1 MSSTTDQIII
11 NNKPIVVSTNST
23 YLDKEAYNDVSLNEI
38 NTTTDQLDTFIKLL
52 PQDYVEFVNNE
63 QIIKQIYLNGYS
75 RLFQLFFSAQEES
88 VFTKTKED
96 LNADFDGPT
105 LLQNLN
111 FFQILD
117 IQKLKD
123 DLLNDLNND
132 PCLVMNVQ
140 QPTTVLPLQK
150 ELIKTNLRLG
160 CRTHILD
167 FKLRNITLS
176 TVFDNSEFY
185 ANDNTLSN
193 YLFDLFI
200 ERIKNTSISYYQ
212 SMNLIM
218 GEEIESLSENGS
230 ELVDPVTTKKVEFI
244 YPLDT
249 VNSEQNLLIYLKYV
263 FDQEFINISNNLN
276 SFLKMKISKNGVK
289 ISLSDLI
296 TTKQFFINNCKTV
309 GTNQLR
315 LVENYELFFYVEI
328 ENTSINSNCTISLS
342 IKSPLSTG
350 QQAVK
355 LISARKFTIPSTTAT
370 ISDVSQEQILDSIQ
384 QIQSNSKFDTMF
396 DFVFPLQKML
406 NVCSISNILMCSNYY
421 PNSNDSFEGSFKTI
435 FNIHKSISN
444 SGDQNLCDELEN
456 PNSSFG
462 FELEIAKIIAQTPI
476 QIIKSLEETY
486 DPNIVIAN
494 LLKKAAES
502 VGAPDLSIIPYSSW
516 LMAPPPVGPAIPVVP
531 PFGFIYWG
539 ISAAETISNTAKGNN
554 SFGFEFDISGMDIK
568 FKNPFNSKC

>member
-1 MSSTTDQIII
+1 MH
-11 NNKPIVVSTNST
+11 
-23 YLDKEAYNDVSLNEI
+23 
-38 NTTTDQLDTFIKLL
+38 TTTDQLDTFIKLL
-52 PQDYVEFVNNE
+52 PQDYLEFVNN
-63 QIIKQIYLNGYS
+63 QQVIKQIYLNCYS
-75 RLFQLFFSAQEES
+75 RAFQLFFTAQEES

-96 LNADFDGPT
+96 LNTDFDGPT

-111 FFQILD
+111 FFQVLD

-200 ERIKNTSISYYQ
+200 EIT
-212 SMNLIM
+212 
-218 GEEIESLSENGS
+218 G
-230 ELVDPVTTKKVEFI
+230 KKVEFV

-315 LVENYELFFYVEI
+315 LIENYELFFYVDI
-328 ENTSINSNCTISLS
+328 ENTTVNSNCTISLS
-342 IKSPLSTG
+342 VKSPLSTG

-384 QIQSNSKFDTMF
+384 QIQSNSKFDTLF

-435 FNIHKSISN
+435 FNIHKAISN
-444 SGDQNLCDELEN
+444 SGDQNLCEELEN
-456 PNSSFG
+456 PYSSFG